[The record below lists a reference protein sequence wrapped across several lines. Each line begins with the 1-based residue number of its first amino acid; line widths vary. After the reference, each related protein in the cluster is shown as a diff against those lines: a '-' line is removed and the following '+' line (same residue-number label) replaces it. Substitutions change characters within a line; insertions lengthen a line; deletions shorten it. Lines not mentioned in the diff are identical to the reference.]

1 MNLRKSAFW
10 IAAAAAFAA
19 LFVAGRL
26 LPFREWLAVF
36 ERWIADLG
44 PAAYAIY
51 VAAYVVVAVLM
62 MPAILMILGAGFVFG
77 LVRGVAVVWIGA
89 TLGAAA
95 SFLIARHLARD
106 RVARWVASNPRYA
119 AIDRAIGAKGWRIVL
134 LLRLSPLVPYVASN
148 YFYGLTAIPFWPY
161 VLASAAGMLPLTILY
176 VSLGAAA
183 HEAFGA
189 PSLPPGQW
197 KWVVLGVGA
206 VITVIATVWAT
217 RIARGAVE
225 EEKSPSP

>member
-1 MNLRKSAFW
+1 MNLRRSAFW
-10 IAAAAAFAA
+10 VAAAAAFVA

-44 PAAYAIY
+44 PEAYVIY
-51 VAAYVVVAVLM
+51 VAGYVLVAVLM

-77 LVRGVAVVWIGA
+77 LVRGAAVVWIGA

-95 SFLIARHLARD
+95 SFLIARHVARD

-119 AIDRAIGAKGWRIVL
+119 AIDRAIGATGWRIVF

-161 VLASAAGMLPLTILY
+161 VFASAAGMLPLTFLY
-176 VSLGAAA
+176 VSLGVAA
-183 HEAFGA
+183 HEAVGPSGMPGA
-189 PSLPPGQW
+189 A
-197 KWVVLGVGA
+197 KWGLLALGVVMA
-206 VITVIATVWAT
+206 AAASLYAQ
-217 RIARGAVE
+217 RIVKRALE
-225 EEKSPSP
+225 EEA